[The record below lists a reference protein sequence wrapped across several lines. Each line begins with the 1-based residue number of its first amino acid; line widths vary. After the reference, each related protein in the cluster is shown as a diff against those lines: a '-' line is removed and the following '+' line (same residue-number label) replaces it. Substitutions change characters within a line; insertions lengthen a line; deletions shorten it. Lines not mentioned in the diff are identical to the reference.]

1 MNPEGYIRAKV
12 IKRKVVVVVVDRFY
26 IALFSAIQ
34 HSHCAHDLSHMI
46 LSARLAFDSAV
57 FLNIHP
63 SGALTALFGC
73 YMAGGM

>member
-12 IKRKVVVVVVDRFY
+12 IKRKVVVVVDRFY

-46 LSARLAFDSAV
+46 LSVRLAFDSAV
-57 FLNIHP
+57 F
-63 SGALTALFGC
+63 F
-73 YMAGGM
+73 